1 MTHPH
6 DILEN
11 LGVKPSKRLGQ
22 NFLLQK
28 SLAEKLIQLSEI
40 HQGDKVLEVGP
51 GLGILTEIL
60 CEKGSEVT
68 AIEKDKKLAP
78 YLSQK
83 FSQNQNVKIVEGD
96 FLDFKLADAAWCVI
110 GNIPYSITSDVIKK
124 VIDFKPHIRQVT
136 MMIPQDIYFRLRA
149 TQGKEYGYLSLL
161 CQLHFNILGLFTVS
175 PSNFYPQP
183 KIVSQVVSLKP
194 KENALN
200 KKQEE
205 KFREIIS
212 QCFQKRRKMLK
223 AIFPSFKDW
232 QAVLLNPQF
241 RPEQVT
247 LTQYLNW
254 VRYLVPEQ

>member
-6 DILEN
+6 DILEK
-11 LGVKPSKRLGQ
+11 LGVKPSKRMGQ

-28 SLAEKLIQLSEI
+28 SLAEKIVHLSEI
-40 HQGDKVLEVGP
+40 APGDKVLEIGA

-60 CEKGSEVT
+60 CEKGATVV
-68 AIEKDKKLAP
+68 AIEKDRKLAS
-78 YLSQK
+78 YLLEK
-83 FSQNQNVKIVEGD
+83 FSHKENVKVVEED
-96 FLDFKLADAAWCVI
+96 FLDFNFKEGSWHVI

-124 VIDFKPHIRQVT
+124 IANFKSCIRQAT
-136 MMIPQDIYFRLRA
+136 LMLPQDIYFRLRA
-149 TQGKEYGYLSLL
+149 TQGKEYGYFSLL

-175 PSNFYPQP
+175 PANFYPEP
-183 KIVSQVVSLKP
+183 KIVSQVMSLKP
-194 KENALN
+194 KEDVLN
-200 KKQEE
+200 KKQDE
-205 KFREIIS
+205 KFRELIS

-232 QAVLLNPQF
+232 QAVSLNPQF

-254 VRYLVPEQ
+254 VRHLVP

>member
-1 MTHPH
+1 MTHPN
-6 DILEN
+6 DILEQ

-28 SLAEKLIQLSEI
+28 NLAEKMIQLSEI
-40 HQGDKVLEVGP
+40 NPSDTVLEIGP

-60 CEKGSEVT
+60 CEKGIHVT
-68 AIEKDKKLAP
+68 AIEKDRKLAH
-78 YLSQK
+78 YLTEK
-83 FSQNQNVKIVEGD
+83 FSKSSNIKIVEND
-96 FLDFKLADAAWCVI
+96 FLDFNLSEGSWHVI

-124 VIDFKPHIRQVT
+124 VIDFKSNIRQATLMV
-136 MMIPQDIYFRLRA
+136 PQDIYFRLKA

-161 CQLHFNILGLFTVS
+161 CQLHFNIFGLFTVS

-183 KIVSQVVSLKP
+183 KIVSQVMSLKP
-194 KENALN
+194 KENVLN
-200 KKQEE
+200 KKQDE

-232 QAVLLNPQF
+232 QAVSLNPQF

-247 LTQYLNW
+247 LTQYISW
-254 VRYLVPEQ
+254 VRYLVP

>member
-6 DILEN
+6 DILEK

-40 HQGDKVLEVGP
+40 AQGNKVLEIGP

-60 CEKGSEVT
+60 CDKGAEVT
-68 AIEKDKKLAP
+68 AIEKDRKLAP

-83 FSQNQNVKIVEGD
+83 FSQNGSVKIVEGD
-96 FLDFKLADAAWCVI
+96 FLDFELTEDAWHII

-124 VIDFKPHIRQVT
+124 VIDFKSHIRQAVL
-136 MMIPQDIYFRLRA
+136 MVPQDIYFRLKA

-183 KIVSQVVSLKP
+183 KIVSQVMSLKP
-194 KENALN
+194 KENILN
-200 KKQEE
+200 KKQDE
-205 KFREIIS
+205 KFRELIS

-223 AIFPSFKDW
+223 AIFPGFKDW
-232 QAVLLNPQF
+232 QAVSLNPQF

-254 VRYLVPEQ
+254 VRYLVP